1 MLLATEKMSF
11 SELCARSYCDGKEP
25 SKQQIKKFRLEG
37 KKPGNDLAEER
48 IMPIFA

>member
-1 MLLATEKMSF
+1 VCPELLRRERT
-11 SELCARSYCDGKEP
+11 
-25 SKQQIKKFRLEG
+25 IKTANKKIRLEG